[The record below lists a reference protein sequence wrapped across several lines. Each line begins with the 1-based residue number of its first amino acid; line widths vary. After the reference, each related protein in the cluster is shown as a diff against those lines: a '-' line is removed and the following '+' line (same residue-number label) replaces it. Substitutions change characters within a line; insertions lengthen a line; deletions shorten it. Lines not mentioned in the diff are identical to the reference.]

1 MDNTDIGLFQ
11 SADGGRSWQSTTEG
25 VPDSWRNTTYWVAL
39 DPAQRGLVWGA
50 FSGTHDL
57 PRPRIWRHSS
67 VDSFMGGVG
76 VSTDGGRHWQP
87 SNAGLPSSP
96 ITHILLDPS
105 SPVGHRTLYACAF
118 GHGVYKSTDNGKSWS
133 QKNSGIFGAE
143 PLAWRITPA
152 QDGTLYLVVARR
164 GEGKTIS
171 PSDAGAVYRSVDK
184 AESWQRMELPPG
196 VNGPT
201 GLEVDPRDAQ
211 RLYLTAWG
219 QEGEDADRNG
229 GVYVSEDGGK
239 TWLSLFTASQHVYDL
254 TIDLHHPDTLYICG
268 YDAAAFRSVD
278 RGLHWQRINGYD
290 FKGGH
295 RVFTD
300 PNDTSQI
307 YITTYGG
314 GVWHG
319 PAAGR

>member
-1 MDNTDIGLFQ
+1 
-11 SADGGRSWQSTTEG
+11 
-25 VPDSWRNTTYWVAL
+25 
-39 DPAQRGLVWGA
+39 
-50 FSGTHDL
+50 
-57 PRPRIWRHSS
+57 
-67 VDSFMGGVG
+67 MGGVG

-105 SPVGHRTLYACAF
+105 SLVGHRTLYACAF
-118 GHGVYKSTDNGKSWS
+118 AHGVYKSTDNGKSWS
-133 QKNSGIFGAE
+133 QKNNGISGAE
-143 PLAWRITPA
+143 PFAWRITPA
-152 QDGTLYLVVARR
+152 QDGALYLVVARR
-164 GEGKTIS
+164 GEGKSIS

-184 AESWQRMELPPG
+184 AESWQRMELPQG

-229 GVYVSEDGGK
+229 GVYVSDDGGK
-239 TWLSLFTASQHVYDL
+239 TWRALFTESQHVYDL
-254 TIDLHHPDTLYICG
+254 TIDPHHPDTLYICG

-300 PNDTSQI
+300 PNDASQI